1 MQDCIIFQITSQ
13 ATSIE
18 SVPVR
23 SQKFQK
29 VIKKSWIWFS
39 AKKISQCFFRLRRK
53 RLSGPLSFVSRLHRR
68 GEQEPEGHRR
78 QEGHQCCYG
87 GWEKVLPLPPFI
99 QTPGWTHGHSL
110 PPKSPQSGV
119 YMHKSVGHKCLHY
132 VCFVFSAT
140 PGLIVCSHAL
150 RMVPFS
156 RVGKLVFQL
165 RCVHVRHVRTTPCH
179 WVFFFAFYRSDC
191 LNNMVRGVS
200 SIWVTRK
207 NKGNSTV
214 TIQWMA
220 GSGFLPSTQR

>member
-29 VIKKSWIWFS
+29 VIKNSWIWFS

-87 GWEKVLPLPPFI
+87 GWEEVLPLPPFI

-119 YMHKSVGHKCLHY
+119 YKRKSVGHKCLHSVCCLFFQQLHFPELRSWPTNFGVFGVRY
-132 VCFVFSAT
+132 V
-140 PGLIVCSHAL
+140 G
-150 RMVPFS
+150 
-156 RVGKLVFQL
+156 
-165 RCVHVRHVRTTPCH
+165 TTPCH
-179 WVFFFAFYRSDC
+179 FYLFIFFFAFCRSDC
-191 LNNMVRGVS
+191 LNNIVTDIS
-200 SIWVTRK
+200 SIWVIRE
-207 NKGNSTV
+207 NKGNITV
-214 TIQWMA
+214 TIQWMT
-220 GSGFLPSTQR
+220 GSGFLPSTQW